1 MASVLEK
8 KEDNVVMLTIDVTPE
23 AFGEALQRSFR
34 KNVNRFMIP
43 GFRKGKAPM
52 NLVTKYYGEGVLYE
66 DAIDFAANPAYAA
79 AVEEQ
84 GIEPVSQPEIDIVD
98 IGREK
103 GLKFTVTVTVKPE
116 VTLGQYLEV
125 EAVKPEFPVED
136 AAIEAELKRV
146 QERNSRMIPVEDRP
160 IQDGDTANI
169 DYEGS
174 VDGVPFEGGKGASYD
189 LKIGSNTFI
198 PGFEAQ
204 MIGHNSGES
213 FDIQVQFPAEYGN
226 EELAGK
232 EATFAV
238 TINSVK
244 MTELPELDDE
254 FAKDVSEFETLDA
267 YKEDLRKK
275 QETNAVNRANGIF
288 EENVIK
294 AVAANATVD
303 IPHIMVD
310 HEIEQMIEEQRNQ
323 MRYQGFE
330 LEQYLS
336 YMGQTIDTFKEQ
348 MHEPAEDRVRTRLVL
363 EKIAKEEAVA
373 ASEEEI
379 EAEIEKMA
387 TTYNMKAEDIKSR
400 ITDEKDNFVTET
412 IIRRKTV
419 ELLVAKA
426 IPVAPPPELAE
437 DPVEAKEVT
446 GSDEVIVPE
455 AEAATEPV
463 AATDATQK
471 D

>member
-1 MASVLEK
+1 
-8 KEDNVVMLTIDVTPE
+8 
-23 AFGEALQRSFR
+23 
-34 KNVNRFMIP
+34 
-43 GFRKGKAPM
+43 
-52 NLVTKYYGEGVLYE
+52 
-66 DAIDFAANPAYAA
+66 
-79 AVEEQ
+79 
-84 GIEPVSQPEIDIVD
+84 
-98 IGREK
+98 
-103 GLKFTVTVTVKPE
+103 
-116 VTLGQYLEV
+116 
-125 EAVKPEFPVED
+125 
-136 AAIEAELKRV
+136 
-146 QERNSRMIPVEDRP
+146 MIPVEDRP

-174 VDGVPFEGGKGASYD
+174 VDGVPFDGGKGASYD

-213 FDIQVQFPAEYGN
+213 FDIQVQFPDDYGN

-254 FAKDVSEFETLDA
+254 FAKDVSEFETLDD
-267 YKEDLRKK
+267 YKADLRKK
-275 QETNAVNRANGIF
+275 QETNAENRANGIF

-303 IPHIMVD
+303 IPHVMVD
-310 HEIEQMIEEQRNQ
+310 HEIEQMVEEQRGQ

-336 YMGQTIDTFKEQ
+336 YMGQTIDTYKEQ

-387 TTYNMKAEDIKSR
+387 AMYNMKAEDIKSR
-400 ITDEKDNFVTET
+400 ITDEKDNFVSET

-419 ELLVAKA
+419 ELVVAKA

-437 DPVEAKEVT
+437 DPGDTKDVT
-446 GSDEVIVPE
+446 GSDEAAGEPDAAAAAEPE
-455 AEAATEPV
+455 AAA
-463 AATDATQK
+463 AQDA
-471 D
+471 

>member
-23 AFGEALQRSFR
+23 AFGDALLRSFR

-52 NLVTKYYGEGVLYE
+52 GLVTKYYGEGVLYE

-79 AVEEQ
+79 AVKEHD
-84 GIEPVSQPEIDIVD
+84 IEPVSQPEIDIVD

-103 GLKFTVTVTVKPE
+103 GLKFTVLVTVKPE

-125 EAVKPEFPVED
+125 EAVKPEYPVED

-174 VDGVPFEGGKGASYD
+174 VDGVPFDGGKGASYD

-213 FDIQVQFPAEYGN
+213 FDIQVQFPDDYGN

-254 FAKDVSEFETLDA
+254 FAKDVSEFETLDD
-267 YKEDLRKK
+267 YKADLRKK
-275 QETNAVNRANGIF
+275 QETNAENRANGIF

-303 IPHIMVD
+303 IPHVMVD
-310 HEIEQMIEEQRNQ
+310 HEIEQMVEEQRGQ

-336 YMGQTIDTFKEQ
+336 YMGQTIDTYKEQ

-387 TTYNMKAEDIKSR
+387 AMYNMKAEDIKSR
-400 ITDEKDNFVTET
+400 ITDEKDNFVSET

-419 ELLVAKA
+419 ELVVAKA

-437 DPVEAKEVT
+437 DPGDTKDVT
-446 GSDEVIVPE
+446 GSDEAAGEPDAAAAAEPE
-455 AEAATEPV
+455 AAA
-463 AATDATQK
+463 AQDA
-471 D
+471 

>member
-8 KEDNVVMLTIDVTPE
+8 KDDNVVMLTIDVTPE
-23 AFGEALQRSFR
+23 AFGDALQRSFR

-79 AVEEQ
+79 AVKEHD
-84 GIEPVSQPEIDIVD
+84 IEPVSQPEIDIVD

-103 GLKFTVTVTVKPE
+103 GLKFTVLVTVKPE

-125 EAVKPEFPVED
+125 EAVKPEYPVED

-174 VDGVPFEGGKGASYD
+174 VDGVPFDGGKGASYD

-213 FDIQVQFPAEYGN
+213 FDIQVQFPDDYGN

-254 FAKDVSEFETLDA
+254 FAKDVSEFETLDD
-267 YKEDLRKK
+267 YKADLRKK
-275 QETNAVNRANGIF
+275 QETNAENRANGIF

-303 IPHIMVD
+303 IPHVMVD
-310 HEIEQMIEEQRNQ
+310 HEIEQMVEEQRGQ

-336 YMGQTIDTFKEQ
+336 YMGQTIDTYKEQ

-387 TTYNMKAEDIKSR
+387 AMYNMKAEDIKSR
-400 ITDEKDNFVTET
+400 ITDEKDNFVSET

-419 ELLVAKA
+419 ELVVAKA

-437 DPVEAKEVT
+437 DPGDTKDVT
-446 GSDEVIVPE
+446 GSDEAAGEPDAAAAAEPE
-455 AEAATEPV
+455 AAA
-463 AATDATQK
+463 AQDA
-471 D
+471 